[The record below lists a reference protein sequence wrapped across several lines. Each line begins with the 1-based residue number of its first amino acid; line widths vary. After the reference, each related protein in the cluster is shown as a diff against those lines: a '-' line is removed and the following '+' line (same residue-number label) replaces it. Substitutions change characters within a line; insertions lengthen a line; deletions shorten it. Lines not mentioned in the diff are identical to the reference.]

1 MRVERTVKIL
11 LAPNLTSEEAT
22 VIAEQ
27 EGCSGFYLSIPPSMI
42 QYITED
48 TVYPF
53 VVTQVFEDIID
64 E

>member
-42 QYITED
+42 PYITED